1 MGKPESSQTRLLGQE
16 KNLPSFQILKN
27 MAKSLQLNSDGA
39 RGKVRRSPKL
49 IHPEGGQ

>member
-27 MAKSLQLNSDGA
+27 MAKSLQPNSDLMMVQEE
-39 RGKVRRSPKL
+39 KS
-49 IHPEGGQ
+49 GGHQS